1 MKLRNAAPQWKH
13 SWHSSYSRYWEID
26 DKRDNSRKAFRNA
39 FRITIWLWVLKRV
52 SKEENTAK
60 VRSDTRLSQKHVSV
74 EMINAKLFWNAFTM
88 CPRKTPTEPAWN
100 NGQKLWDVLLLSYLF
115 HEVWLRYAFE
125 WYIIEIHPIMLHWAA
140 LFSKLNVKSH
150 FVPLSG
156 TWTCM
161 QGNCYNRSPMWPS
174 LGFKPFSTQKQ
185 HGFIYMMILDNHLNN
200 SLSFSSCV
208 PSHHHWHKSTVAL
221 LNIVWFCARCSQKC

>member
-39 FRITIWLWVLKRV
+39 FRNEFKQPRWYLIRVWAWNRDDKRKVVLKRLYNV
-52 SKEENTAK
+52 
-60 VRSDTRLSQKHVSV
+60 SQK
-74 EMINAKLFWNAFTM
+74 K
-88 CPRKTPTEPAWN
+88 EPQN

-115 HEVWLRYAFE
+115 HEVWLICFRM
-125 WYIIEIHPIMLHWAA
+125 IHNWNSSNHASQSSIV
-140 LFSKLNVKSH
+140 FTKLNVKSH

-156 TWTCM
+156 TCTCR

-174 LGFKPFSTQKQ
+174 LGFKPFSTKKL
-185 HGFIYMMILDNHLNN
+185 HGFIYMMSLDNYQLNN

-208 PSHHHWHKSTVAL
+208 ASHHHWHKSTV
-221 LNIVWFCARCSQKC
+221 

>member
-26 DKRDNSRKAFRNA
+26 DKRDNSRKAFRKA
-39 FRITIWLWVLKRV
+39 FRIAIWLWVLKRV
-52 SKEENTAK
+52 SEEENIYSQGAIWYAFEPETRFCRDDKRK
-60 VRSDTRLSQKHVSV
+60 VVLKRLYNVSQK
-74 EMINAKLFWNAFTM
+74 K
-88 CPRKTPTEPAWN
+88 TEPWN
-100 NGQKLWDVLLLSYLF
+100 NGQTLWDVLLLSYLF
-115 HEVWLRYAFE
+115 HEVWLICFRMIHNWNSSNHASLSS
-125 WYIIEIHPIMLHWAA
+125 IVLKIECQKP
-140 LFSKLNVKSH
+140 

-156 TWTCM
+156 TCTM
-161 QGNCYNRSPMWPS
+161 YRQGNCYNRSPMWPS
-174 LGFKPFSTQKQ
+174 LGFKPFSTKKQ